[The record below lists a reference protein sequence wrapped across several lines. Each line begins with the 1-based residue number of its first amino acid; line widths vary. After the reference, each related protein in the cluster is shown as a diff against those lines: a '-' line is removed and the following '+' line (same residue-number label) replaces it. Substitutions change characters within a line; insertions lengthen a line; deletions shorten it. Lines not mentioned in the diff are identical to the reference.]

1 MNSIGESQMKTTLL
15 ATSLLGIS
23 LAACSDEADIGI
35 NSDPVTCMPNAVGDM
50 AGSVTYN
57 GTTYDFDNGAPSVSR
72 DPAGNITTLS
82 LWSSQDPDTQ
92 RGNYVRFNFQCGQ
105 PEAASYGVVR
115 GANQQVTCPH
125 EVTGAVLG
133 SIEILPAVDGTLIID
148 EMAAGGTGSPGCFA
162 GRFRVDLDST
172 AGSGAVGG
180 WFSIPVP

>member
-82 LWSSQDPDTQ
+82 LW
-92 RGNYVRFNFQCGQ
+92 RR
-105 PEAASYGVVR
+105 
-115 GANQQVTCPH
+115 
-125 EVTGAVLG
+125 
-133 SIEILPAVDGTLIID
+133 
-148 EMAAGGTGSPGCFA
+148 
-162 GRFRVDLDST
+162 
-172 AGSGAVGG
+172 
-180 WFSIPVP
+180 